1 MVFHRH
7 GLMGWKLRRLDFGII
22 VCSKSYTMTSEF
34 GTHLR
39 VVRLEPRD
47 KCKPLSLRRVAA
59 DVGIEPSY
67 LSKIERNI
75 EPPPSEET
83 ICRLAAVLREDPDV
97 LLAMAGKVSSD
108 LREIICKRPELFSKL
123 IRELKSMP
131 DHAILQISREVTDGD
146 W

>member
-1 MVFHRH
+1 
-7 GLMGWKLRRLDFGII
+7 
-22 VCSKSYTMTSEF
+22 MTAF

-39 VVRLEPRD
+39 VKRLEPR
-47 KCKPLSLRRVAA
+47 KGGKPPSLRQVAA
-59 DVGIEPSY
+59 EVGLEPSY

-83 ICRLAAVLREDPDV
+83 IHRIADTLGEDPDV
-97 LLAMAGKVSSD
+97 LLAMAGKVSRD
-108 LREIICKRPELFSKL
+108 LREIICKRPALFSKL

-131 DHAILQISREVTDGD
+131 DHAILRIAREVTDGD